1 MGGPDADALIANLQT
16 VRLRIVDACARCG
29 RDPTDV
35 TLVGATKSVP
45 PEAVAA
51 AQRAGVT
58 DFGEN
63 YVQELRAKRPA
74 APDARWHFIGT
85 LQASS
90 AHHVAALADVVQTLA
105 GGHATDRLARR
116 AAAAGRVLDAMIEVD
131 FTGERAGADPDDV
144 QQLAD
149 RVVTTDGL
157 RLIGLMTVPPI
168 GADAEAARPT
178 FVRLRALRDRLR
190 DRHPQVV
197 ELSMGMSLDYQVA
210 VEEGATMVRVGT
222 ALFGPRTSV
231 PGRR

>member
-1 MGGPDADALIANLQT
+1 VGGPDADGLIANLEV
-16 VRLRIVDACARCG
+16 VRSEIVGACARCG
-29 RDPTDV
+29 RDPEEV

-45 PEAVAA
+45 REAIAA
-51 AQRAGVT
+51 AYRSGVT

-63 YVQELRAKRPA
+63 YVQELRAKRAA

-85 LQASS
+85 IQASS

-116 AAAAGRVLDAMIEVD
+116 AAAADRVLDAMIEVD

-149 RVVTTDGL
+149 RLATTDGL

-190 DRHPQVV
+190 DLHPQVV

>member
-1 MGGPDADALIANLQT
+1 VATIERDALLANLEG
-16 VRLRIVDACARCG
+16 VRSDIAAACARSG
-29 RDPTDV
+29 RDPIEV
-35 TLVGATKSVP
+35 TLVAATKSVP
-45 PEAVAA
+45 VDAIAVAHG
-51 AQRAGVT
+51 AGVT

-63 YVQELRAKRPA
+63 YVQELRAKRPV

-85 LQASS
+85 LQSGS

-116 AAAAGRVLDAMIEVD
+116 ATEAGRRLDVLIEVD
-131 FTGERAGADPDDV
+131 YTGERSGADPDDV
-144 QQLAD
+144 GSLAD
-149 RVVTTDGL
+149 RVVALDGL
-157 RLIGLMTVPPI
+157 HLIGLMTVPPI

-178 FVRLRALRDRLR
+178 FVRLRALRDRIR
-190 DRHPQVV
+190 ERHAEVV

>member
-1 MGGPDADALIANLQT
+1 VGGADADALIANLET
-16 VRLRIVDACARCG
+16 VRSRIASACARRGC
-29 RDPTDV
+29 DPADV

-45 PEAVAA
+45 PEAIAA
-51 AQRAGVT
+51 ASRAGVS

-63 YVQELRAKRPA
+63 YVQELRSKRAA

-105 GGHATDRLARR
+105 GGHAMDRLARR
-116 AAAAGRVLDAMIEVD
+116 AMGAGRVLDAMIEVD

-144 QQLAD
+144 GSLAD
-149 RVVTTDGL
+149 RVATIDGL

-197 ELSMGMSLDYQVA
+197 ELSMGMSLDYGVA

>member
-1 MGGPDADALIANLQT
+1 MATIERDALLANLEG
-16 VRLRIVDACARCG
+16 VRSDIAAACARSG
-29 RDPTDV
+29 RDPIEV
-35 TLVGATKSVP
+35 TLVAATKSVP
-45 PEAVAA
+45 VDAIAVAHG
-51 AQRAGVT
+51 AGVT

-63 YVQELRAKRPA
+63 YVQELRAKRPV

-85 LQASS
+85 LQSGS

-116 AAAAGRVLDAMIEVD
+116 ATEAGRRLDVLIEVD
-131 FTGERAGADPDDV
+131 YTGERSGADPDDV
-144 QQLAD
+144 GSLAD
-149 RVVTTDGL
+149 RVVALDGL
-157 RLIGLMTVPPI
+157 HLIGLMTVPPI

-178 FVRLRALRDRLR
+178 FVRLRALRDRIR
-190 DRHPQVV
+190 ERHAEVV

>member
-1 MGGPDADALIANLQT
+1 VGGPDADALIANLQT
-16 VRLRIVDACARCG
+16 VRSQIVDACARCG